1 MFTLT
6 WNDAVATLRSPD
18 IRVLLNMVTGDRAVD
33 VDSVVLLLTF
43 GALRQRFDRILRMSL
58 RVASVPSHSEMSATK

>member
-1 MFTLT
+1 MSTLT

-43 GALRQRFDRILRMSL
+43 GALRQ
-58 RVASVPSHSEMSATK
+58 